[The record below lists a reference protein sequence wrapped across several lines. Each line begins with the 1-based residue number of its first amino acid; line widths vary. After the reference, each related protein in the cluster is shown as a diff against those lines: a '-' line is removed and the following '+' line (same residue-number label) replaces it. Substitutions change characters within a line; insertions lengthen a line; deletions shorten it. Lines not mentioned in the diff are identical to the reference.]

1 MPTLLKDR
9 SNAEEMVI
17 VIAIPLLFGALAG
30 WMLGVSEPVYVAL
43 TLLGILGGLAAGL
56 EHEYG
61 LEGFY
66 RGLLGGLLFGFG
78 ILFTHGVIGAEAK
91 AHLIEPEVVL
101 IGFTAAFGAGLGALG
116 GRMRERRTKKEAAES
131 ARESRR
137 SDEPRFTTE
146 NGSAEATRTRSKET
160 V

>member
-1 MPTLLKDR
+1 VQHVKLLKDR
-9 SNAEEMVI
+9 TNAEEMVI
-17 VIAIPLLFGALAG
+17 VLVIPLLFGALAG
-30 WMLGVSEPVYVAL
+30 WMLGVSEPVYVTL

-56 EHEYG
+56 EHEYA

-116 GRMRERRTKKEAAES
+116 GRMREKRIKRERDEARRNERRFSKEEETTEAAPE
-131 ARESRR
+131 RELAGR
-137 SDEPRFTTE
+137 S
-146 NGSAEATRTRSKET
+146 
-160 V
+160 

>member
-116 GRMRERRTKKEAAES
+116 GRMRERRIKKERDE
-131 ARESRR
+131 ARDS
-137 SDEPRFTTE
+137 EPRFSKEEQT
-146 NGSAEATRTRSKET
+146 AEATTPDRELAGRS
-160 V
+160 

>member
-9 SNAEEMVI
+9 SNTEEMVI
-17 VIAIPLLFGALAG
+17 VIAIPLLFGAVTG

-56 EHEYG
+56 EHEYA

-66 RGLLGGLLFGFG
+66 RGLVGGLLFGFG

-101 IGFTAAFGAGLGALG
+101 IGFTGSFGAGLGALG
-116 GRMRERRTKKEAAES
+116 GRMREKRINRENDEARREERRFSKDEETVES
-131 ARESRR
+131 APERELAGR
-137 SDEPRFTTE
+137 S
-146 NGSAEATRTRSKET
+146 
-160 V
+160 